1 MTKRMEDLYM
11 NIEDWVVSLE
21 VMKIHFQ
28 FTIISR
34 KLVVKSMEV
43 QKAED
48 SLGMQLDG
56 RGILGK

>member
-1 MTKRMEDLYM
+1 M
-11 NIEDWVVSLE
+11 VSLE

-56 RGILGK
+56 HGILGKKIKN